1 VCHDGGRADS
11 RCAVCAWLCG
21 AGARSIR
28 GRGREGSGTEGGW
41 EPRVF
46 FLGRPWWASSMFAE
60 VLIAGR
66 LLVRFPSVP
75 SINRGNLPNVL
86 GKFGSQEPRTEQEP
100 KYSVSVLFGSVLGFL
115 RFSFGFRYFA
125 PRLRLH

>member
-1 VCHDGGRADS
+1 VRLAVRRRRGVDS
-11 RCAVCAWLCG
+11 RERPRG
-21 AGARSIR
+21 IR
-28 GRGREGSGTEGGW
+28 DGGTEGGW

-46 FLGRPWWASSMFAE
+46 FLGRPWWAPSMFAE

-66 LLVRFPSVP
+66 LLVRFPSIP
-75 SINRGNLPNVL
+75 SVNRGNLPNVL